1 MQPLLLLHGAI
12 GSSAQFSKLADQL
25 SGSYKIYAPDLVG
38 HGTREMPA
46 TPFSIKLFA
55 EDVLAFMEREQLE
68 NIPVF
73 GYSMGGYVGLY
84 IARHYPE
91 KISKIVTLATKFD
104 WNEAISAKEVQML
117 DPAKIEQKLPTF
129 AEDLKK
135 RHLPN
140 DWKEVLFKTANMM
153 TTMGRE
159 NPLMPEDYA
168 AINIPALLLLGD
180 RDKMV
185 SVEETMT
192 VYKALPAASMGMLPG
207 TPHSIEQVNLDA
219 LVFYIEQLMGE

>member
-1 MQPLLLLHGAI
+1 M
-12 GSSAQFSKLADQL
+12 
-25 SGSYKIYAPDLVG
+25 
-38 HGTREMPA
+38 
-46 TPFSIKLFA
+46 
-55 EDVLAFMEREQLE
+55 
-68 NIPVF
+68 
-73 GYSMGGYVGLY
+73 GLY

-192 VYKALPAASMGMLPG
+192 VYKALPAARMGMLPG